1 MIPIDYQKGILTH
14 TTTHSPSW
22 NKGVGSKKSTQI
34 KDFEEY
40 QYIPIVIEGG
50 TSAPNSKP

>member
-22 NKGVGSKKSTQI
+22 NKGVGSKKSTQV